1 MSRWRYSRG
10 CLPHHSNRS
19 CCSHH
24 WRCRRRW
31 LYRRSAGLGVVV
43 FVVVVAGAEG
53 HHSSSAIVV
62 LVAAGRRRG
71 RGRHHS
77 PGHAIKMSVF
87 MPKVQTQTR
96 SSDDMP
102 ICVCS
107 TAKGIR
113 TTDRGADDDGQ
124 VHYYNNMLA
133 DILNMQYLQMSM
145 ESSKIL
151 GLCIKHMG
159 KSMSLSNQTCAK
171 I

>member
-1 MSRWRYSRG
+1 
-10 CLPHHSNRS
+10 
-19 CCSHH
+19 
-24 WRCRRRW
+24 
-31 LYRRSAGLGVVV
+31 
-43 FVVVVAGAEG
+43 
-53 HHSSSAIVV
+53 
-62 LVAAGRRRG
+62 
-71 RGRHHS
+71 
-77 PGHAIKMSVF
+77 
-87 MPKVQTQTR
+87 
-96 SSDDMP
+96 MP

-107 TAKGIR
+107 TAKRIR

-145 ESSKIL
+145 EASKIL